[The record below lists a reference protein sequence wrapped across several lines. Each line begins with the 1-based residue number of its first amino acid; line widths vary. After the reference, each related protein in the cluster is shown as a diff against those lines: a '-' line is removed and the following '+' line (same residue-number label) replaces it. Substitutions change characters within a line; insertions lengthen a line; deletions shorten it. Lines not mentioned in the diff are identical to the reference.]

1 MSNFS
6 WQQLFLC
13 SASKPSTPSVFLIY
27 ERPQS
32 LNADEVKPNK
42 VDTHTH
48 NKIRKGHFS
57 PKAPNPEILNSQSR
71 LSAKLLNPSESL
83 EKSADPREARM
94 PQGPQ
99 PEVLNDFY
107 EFRFEPVSIPLDA
120 KGFLLTSGHRALGFG
135 LGNIRLRPS
144 NLVDDLRKLINNPAF
159 ADAVCPA
166 SPEFCDSAGAFDV
179 HQS

>member
-71 LSAKLLNPSESL
+71 LSAKLLNPESL

-107 EFRFEPVSIPLDA
+107 EFRFEPVSIPQGCQE
-120 KGFLLTSGHRALGFG
+120 GFFLTGSGHRALGLWAG
-135 LGNIRLRPS
+135 SYPS
-144 NLVDDLRKLINNPAF
+144 E
-159 ADAVCPA
+159 AVQP
-166 SPEFCDSAGAFDV
+166 G
-179 HQS
+179 